1 MQLDLP
7 EESIADFNQVIQI
20 NPEFVYLNRGLS
32 KALSEDMDGACN
44 DWNKEIE
51 LGEELPEQLA
61 HVDCRWTRD
70 ESYSLDWGIDD
81 VILNPSVECGGLSH
95 K

>member
-32 KALSEDMDGACN
+32 KALSEDMDDACN
-44 DWNKEIE
+44 DLNKAIK

-61 HVDCRWTRD
+61 HVDCR
-70 ESYSLDWGIDD
+70 
-81 VILNPSVECGGLSH
+81 
-95 K
+95 